1 MSQHQSFDTSR
12 ADVPPLAD
20 QIESAYQRIG
30 VTRSHYFVMGMIL
43 LGVFFD
49 ALEQNAVGITG
60 PVLRESW
67 GLDTGDIGL
76 LNTMTFTAT
85 ALGRVVTGL
94 VCDKYGRRRLLIV
107 NLIIFAWGSLF
118 CAVAPSYGTP
128 RGSLRRRVRA
138 RW

>member
-60 PVLRESW
+60 RSC
-67 GLDTGDIGL
+67 GNRG
-76 LNTMTFTAT
+76 
-85 ALGRVVTGL
+85 
-94 VCDKYGRRRLLIV
+94 
-107 NLIIFAWGSLF
+107 AWT
-118 CAVAPSYGTP
+118 PGT
-128 RGSLRRRVRA
+128 SA
-138 RW
+138 C